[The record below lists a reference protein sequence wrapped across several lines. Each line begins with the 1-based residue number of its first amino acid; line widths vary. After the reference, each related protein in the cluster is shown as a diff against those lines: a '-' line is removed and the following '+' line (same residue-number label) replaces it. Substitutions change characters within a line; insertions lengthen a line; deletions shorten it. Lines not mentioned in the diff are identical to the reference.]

1 MPLVDVLLV
10 HVSQFQH
17 HVVAVS
23 GSVLPLSQGFGVGV
37 PLGFLHSLHLCVC
50 ACVFVCL
57 CVCACMRAC
66 VHAYVDVV
74 CCVGVCLSGVY
85 VCVCVCVCV
94 CPDGAGWRCKC
105 TVCVSDIHEPHTGLA
120 TLYTVSMVTP
130 QMSTMR
136 NLSLLARHD

>member
-23 GSVLPLSQGFGVGV
+23 GCVLPLSQGFGVGV
-37 PLGFLHSLHLCVC
+37 ALGFLHSLHLCVC

-94 CPDGAGWRCKC
+94 CVRMELGGG
-105 TVCVSDIHEPHTGLA
+105 VSVLYVLVTSMSPTLAWPHCILF
-120 TLYTVSMVTP
+120 P
-130 QMSTMR
+130 W
-136 NLSLLARHD
+136 